1 MSSQSMGVGPEQ
13 VRKNSTSLVAPL
25 LLGAGKVGDGARS
38 VVIGGAKKYG
48 TAGTGRAIS
57 ELHGVAAYRAALAR
71 LGGGPLDAGGRG
83 MAGGNAVLTAVQFA
97 PVVLTATAIGV
108 GVLLKQRADATAAR
122 DEARE
127 SGTCAHGHEMPDADG
142 EVSADPQAGARCA
155 GREGESSRPSGFD
168 PAG

>member
-13 VRKNSTSLVAPL
+13 VRKNGALLVAPL

-38 VVIGGAKKYG
+38 VVMGGAKKYG
-48 TAGTGRAIS
+48 MAGTGRAIS

-97 PVVLTATAIGV
+97 PVVVTATAIGV
-108 GVLLKQRADATAAR
+108 GVLLKRRADANAV
-122 DEARE
+122 RE
-127 SGTCAHGHEMPDADG
+127 SGTCAHGHEVRDVRG
-142 EVSADPQAGARCA
+142 EVSGESQAGTTCA
-155 GREGESSRPSGFD
+155 DCEGESSGLSEV
-168 PAG
+168 